1 MNGTGGKKHSKKN
14 AGPILFSRDFVAK
27 TVNLSQKHKNLQ
39 DTGLCHEESCRIVPN
54 FVGAGPHIVE
64 WP

>member
-1 MNGTGGKKHSKKN
+1 M
-14 AGPILFSRDFVAK
+14 DFVAK

-39 DTGLCHEESCRIVPN
+39 DTGLSREESCRIVPN